1 MGVKA
6 NGSGEPQLV
15 WRVTPEHPNGELLEL
30 VPMEVP
36 ARGRK
41 SSRQVVWT
49 KVSPVPPDGP
59 LGAQRLVVA
68 APAPEAAAR
77 GAASATRQDHTTSWR
92 ASSWDLLNGLV
103 VRDVSDKIPRRTFD
117 ALFSANEDTA
127 HAPGRKQ
134 R

>member
-15 WRVTPEHPNGELLEL
+15 WRVTPEQPNGELLEL

-36 ARGRK
+36 APGRK
-41 SSRQVVWT
+41 SSRQV
-49 KVSPVPPDGP
+49 SPAPPDGP

-68 APAPEAAAR
+68 SPAPEAAAR
-77 GAASATRQDHTTSWR
+77 VTTSATRQDHTTSWR